1 MYLSVDGESVGDGD
15 FDKVDAVMKSIS
27 VEPNTAGQSA
37 SASQGNSL
45 EHGGT
50 NFIIKYS
57 NDRIR
62 TYIY

>member
-15 FDKVDAVMKSIS
+15 SDKVDAVINSIS
-27 VEPNTAGQSA
+27 VEPNTAGQSS

-50 NFIIKYS
+50 KVLQ
-57 NDRIR
+57 
-62 TYIY
+62 